1 MKIRLISLVLC
12 VLMISF
18 AILVG
23 CSSKD
28 DEFDINPEETAPRT
42 PVSLN
47 FWIITDKKTTPDA
60 QTAVEKAFNDIVK
73 SRFTTYV
80 DLVFL
85 TEDEYKTALANKME
99 EIDEQKK
106 LEEEEAKRRREE
118 ERSKRAAGI
127 TDAKTSAPDTTEYV
141 EETVTNAYGLPE
153 LKYPNLSDYQI
164 DIILIKGIDMLND
177 LVKAN
182 RLNPLDKYLT
192 AESKQLT
199 KYIHPIFM
207 DMCKINKVTYAIPNN
222 QVIGEYTYLLIN
234 KELADKYYYDPDS
247 FSRLDDETTKKFIE
261 EIAEKEKDYT
271 PVLSR
276 VDSPFIHYWSDDGSR
291 SLLASYFSAT
301 ASQGI
306 RGIMRNP
313 FAISQF
319 TSHELQMQEYEDKG
333 YFSKNPETDDKFAVA
348 LMKGDASLP
357 DAYSDDYYVK
367 VVKKPVAT
375 EETVFESMLGVTT
388 YTKNLDRAMEI
399 ITLLNTDPELRN
411 LLQYGIKGTHY
422 DIDETGALRRLN
434 DHYMMNLVD
443 TGNVFMAY
451 PEEGMPLDAWE
462 YGKKQNL
469 DAIVSPLLGLGTVW
483 EEVDKEIMEKIDAL
497 SEQYF
502 ARMDACTNATEL
514 SEFFTTAVAELE
526 ENEDFK
532 TAISMDSEIA
542 SPHSVYFN
550 KWYNVLW
557 PPTD

>member
-1 MKIRLISLVLC
+1 
-12 VLMISF
+12 
-18 AILVG
+18 
-23 CSSKD
+23 
-28 DEFDINPEETAPRT
+28 
-42 PVSLN
+42 
-47 FWIITDKKTTPDA
+47 
-60 QTAVEKAFNDIVK
+60 
-73 SRFTTYV
+73 
-80 DLVFL
+80 
-85 TEDEYKTALANKME
+85 
-99 EIDEQKK
+99 
-106 LEEEEAKRRREE
+106 
-118 ERSKRAAGI
+118 
-127 TDAKTSAPDTTEYV
+127 
-141 EETVTNAYGLPE
+141 
-153 LKYPNLSDYQI
+153 
-164 DIILIKGIDMLND
+164 
-177 LVKAN
+177 
-182 RLNPLDKYLT
+182 
-192 AESKQLT
+192 
-199 KYIHPIFM
+199 
-207 DMCKINKVTYAIPNN
+207 
-222 QVIGEYTYLLIN
+222 
-234 KELADKYYYDPDS
+234 
-247 FSRLDDETTKKFIE
+247 
-261 EIAEKEKDYT
+261 
-271 PVLSR
+271 
-276 VDSPFIHYWSDDGSR
+276 
-291 SLLASYFSAT
+291 
-301 ASQGI
+301 
-306 RGIMRNP
+306 MRNP

-526 ENEDFK
+526 ENEDL
-532 TAISMDSEIA
+532 DSNQYGCE
-542 SPHSVYFN
+542 SHHP
-550 KWYNVLW
+550 
-557 PPTD
+557 